1 MVPVISIVGRAD
13 TGKTTIMEKLIG
25 ELKGRGYRVAT
36 VKHAPQGASIDEPG
50 KDSWRHLQ
58 AGSQAAAVA
67 FRDRVVLIK
76 PSKAPKLDDI
86 ISLFGE
92 DYDIVLVEGF
102 KGGDA
107 PKIEVHRKDIGPPLG
122 GVSKVFAI
130 VTDEPLKTEVRQFSP
145 QDIKGLADLVESG
158 FLDTAK
164 DRLSLYVNK
173 DPVTMSGFPRE
184 VVANIVL
191 ALASSLKGV
200 RKINTLEISFR
211 RGSRK

>member
-1 MVPVISIVGRAD
+1 MVPVISIVGMAD

-25 ELKGRGYRVAT
+25 ELGGRGYRVAT
-36 VKHAPQGASIDEPG
+36 VKHAPQGVSSDEPG

-67 FRDRVVLIK
+67 FKDRVVLIK
-76 PSKAPKLDDI
+76 PAKAPKLDDI
-86 ISLFGE
+86 MPLFGE
-92 DYDIVLVEGF
+92 DYDIVLAEGF

-107 PKIEVHRKDIGPPLG
+107 PKIEVHRKEIGLPLD
-122 GVSKVFAI
+122 GVSKIFAV
-130 VTDEPLKTEVRQFSP
+130 VTDEPLEGKARQFSH
-145 QDIKGLADLVESG
+145 QDIKGLADLVETG
-158 FLDTAK
+158 FLKSGK

-173 DPVTMSGFPRE
+173 APVTMSGFPRE
-184 VVANIVL
+184 VVANIAL

-200 RKINTLEISFR
+200 GKINNLEISFR

>member
-1 MVPVISIVGRAD
+1 MVPVISIVGRAE
-13 TGKTTIMEKLIG
+13 TGKTTLMEKLIG
-25 ELKGRGYRVAT
+25 ELGGRGYRVAT

-67 FRDRVVLIK
+67 SKDRVVLIK
-76 PSKAPKLDDI
+76 PAQAPKLDDI
-86 ISLFGE
+86 MPLFGD
-92 DYDIVLVEGF
+92 DYDIVLAEGF

-107 PKIEVHRKDIGPPLG
+107 PKIEVHRKEIGPPLDK
-122 GVSKVFAI
+122 VSKLFAI
-130 VTDEPLKTEVRQFSP
+130 VTDEPLETEVRQFSP
-145 QDIKGLADLVESG
+145 QDIKGLADLVETG

-173 DPVTMSGFPRE
+173 APVTMSGFPRE

-191 ALASSLKGV
+191 ALASSLKG
-200 RKINTLEISFR
+200 EIGR
-211 RGSRK
+211 AHV